1 MRTLAP
7 LLALSAC
14 LLGLNG
20 SSAGAD
26 PQTPFSRSRWIEAQ
40 KAWGARFPENLVPE
54 DPRRLQAFLDKIATT
69 APPRGGIPKGVV
81 RVSNDLLASAPGV
94 PQPGTETEP
103 FLAVDPENPLHLL
116 AGYQEDRFL
125 DDGCRALTA
134 AVSFDGG
141 RTWRESL
148 IPKVA
153 AATGGPYERTSD
165 PWVAFGPGG
174 RAYFVSLGFD
184 ETSAPNGVF
193 VSVSD
198 DGGVTWGDPVTV
210 HSSGSGVFDDKEA
223 IVVDTRD
230 DSPYKGRVYV
240 IWDSIMADLAKQVV
254 MISFSDDGGRSFQ
267 APFVVSDQGENV
279 GALPL
284 VGPGGTLHAVWLSYS
299 AALPA
304 LRTAQSTDGGRSW
317 SAPVEISDMR
327 AVGVSGSRTGSGLP
341 AAAIDPRSGILYV
354 VWEDNRF
361 TPGTDQIAFSRS
373 TDGGETW
380 SAPRRVS
387 DGPANVAN
395 FTPAIA
401 VNAAGWVGISY
412 YSLRN
417 DRSGIKVDE
426 YLTLSSN
433 HGLKFGPSA
442 RLTAA
447 SWDLR
452 YAATSDGFFLGDYQ
466 GLAAAGKT
474 FYPLWIATFAPA
486 PDDPAARQ
494 PDVFT
499 RAVTTR

>member
-1 MRTLAP
+1 MKTLAP

-26 PQTPFSRSRWIEAQ
+26 PQTPFSRSRWIAEQTAR
-40 KAWGARFPENLVPE
+40 GARFPENLVPE
-54 DPRRLQAFLDKIATT
+54 DPRRLRVFLEKIATT

-81 RVSNDLLASAPGV
+81 RVSADLLAPAPGV

-103 FLAVDPENPLHLL
+103 FLVVDPENPLHLL

-141 RTWRESL
+141 RSWRESL

-165 PWVAFGPGG
+165 PWVAFGSGG

-193 VSVSD
+193 ISASD

-210 HSSGSGVFDDKEA
+210 HGGTQSFDDKEA
-223 IVVDTRD
+223 IVVDNRD

-240 IWDSIMADLAKQVV
+240 VWDSVSANQESQVV
-254 MISFSDDGGRSFQ
+254 MVSFSDDGGRSFQ
-267 APFVVSDQGENV
+267 GPIVVSDQGANV
-279 GALPL
+279 GTLPL
-284 VGPGGTLHAVWLSYS
+284 IGPGGILHAVWTSYRGAS
-299 AALPA
+299 PF
-304 LRTAQSTDGGRSW
+304 LRTSHSTDGGRSW
-317 SAPVEISDMR
+317 SPEVQISDVR
-327 AVGVSGSRTGSGLP
+327 ALGVAGSRTGAGLP
-341 AAAIDPRSGILYV
+341 AAAIDSRTGALYV
-354 VWEDNRF
+354 AWEDARF

-373 TDGGETW
+373 TDGGGSWT
-380 SAPRRVS
+380 APRRVS
-387 DGPANVAN
+387 DGPTNLAN
-395 FTPAIA
+395 FTPAVA

-417 DRSGIKVDE
+417 DRSGVKVDE

-433 HGLKFGPSA
+433 RGQKFGRSA
-442 RLTAA
+442 RVTAA

-452 YAATSDGFFLGDYQ
+452 YVATSDGFFLGDYQ
-466 GLAAAGKT
+466 GLVASGKT
-474 FYPLWIATFAPA
+474 FYPLWIATFAPVPGNPGA
-486 PDDPAARQ
+486 LQ

-499 RAVTTR
+499 RAITTQ